1 MHDENLEGDI
11 ELCWKIMREM
21 NQNGEIDLQT
31 LSEGVAKE
39 IKSEIDEDIDV
50 SAEAKVT
57 GLVSMLFLTH
67 RGFTDIEQTEVPNG
81 KIKIKDLWP
90 KVDNWEAIKEKFNK
104 ENVSFGEV
112 I

>member
-1 MHDENLEGDI
+1 
-11 ELCWKIMREM
+11 MREM

-39 IKSEIDEDIDV
+39 IKKEIDEDVDV

-67 RGFTDIEQTEVPNG
+67 RGFTDIEQDEVPNG

-90 KVDNWEAIKEKFNK
+90 KMENWNSIKEKFNE
-104 ENVSFGEV
+104 ENVKFSEV
-112 I
+112 IGVDI